1 MTEAQFVESLEGPK
15 KHGLS
20 TKLMITQC
28 AWCGCTINHRW
39 TYTGGVSHGICP
51 ECKKKV
57 MREHK
62 AALV

>member
-1 MTEAQFVESLEGPK
+1 MKNEDWWKDLEGPLD
-15 KHGLS
+15 HGSS
-20 TKLMITQC
+20 TKLSPTIC
-28 AWCGCTINHRW
+28 AWCGATINYRW
-39 TYTGGVSHGICP
+39 TYHGGVSHGICP